1 MSQREFLQEFDA
13 MAAEAFLDAG
23 LADAALW
30 VPVNGGAP
38 VACTVLVDREAQF
51 YGDVAEVAG
60 RRVLVT
66 LFLSEV
72 PAPARGDVVEVGPDV
87 WRLDALEASDESKSQ
102 WVVTRV

>member
-23 LADAALW
+23 LADVAVLTPAS
-30 VPVNGGAP
+30 GGLP
-38 VACTVLVDREAQF
+38 MACTVMVDREAQF

-66 LFLSEV
+66 LFFAEV
-72 PAPARGDVVEVGPDV
+72 PAPARGDVLQVGPDV
-87 WRLDALEASDESKSQ
+87 WRLDALEDADESRSR
-102 WVVTRV
+102 WVVTRG